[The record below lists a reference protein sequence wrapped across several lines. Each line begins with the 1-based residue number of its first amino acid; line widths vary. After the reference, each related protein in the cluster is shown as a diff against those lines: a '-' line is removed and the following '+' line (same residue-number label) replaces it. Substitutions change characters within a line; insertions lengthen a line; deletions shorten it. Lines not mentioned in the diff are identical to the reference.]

1 MAIVTATLTFDLS
14 PENILMERVWQK
26 IIIDGTINERIQSLI
41 LIEPGFGLNLESVED
56 AEITAHTVEG

>member
-56 AEITAHTVEG
+56 AEITAHNVEG

>member
-41 LIEPGFGLNLESVED
+41 LIEPGFGLNLVSVED
-56 AEITAHTVEG
+56 AEITAHNVEG